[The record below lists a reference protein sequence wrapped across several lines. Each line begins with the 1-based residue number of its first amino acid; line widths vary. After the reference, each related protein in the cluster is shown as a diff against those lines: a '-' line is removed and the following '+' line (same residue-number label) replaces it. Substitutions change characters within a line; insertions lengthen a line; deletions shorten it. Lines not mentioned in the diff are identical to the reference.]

1 VKLHRY
7 VLSGYVIWWAVLV
20 ALYYAEPGL
29 RAETWGLIGL
39 SGVGGIVAGVAINRP
54 SRKLPWLLLAA
65 ALASFTAGQVSFLVA
80 ELIGVELPFP
90 SFADVLYLLT
100 YPLYAGG
107 LLIFIWWRTPDRDRR
122 SLIDGLTLTAGLA
135 LLSWIYLILP
145 YVNSPELSWL
155 QKSVAIAYPLG
166 DVLVLAMLARLL
178 APGAGR
184 TRSVEFL
191 TLGALGVLTSDVAY
205 GLIQLHSQF
214 HNGSVVDLGWAVFYG
229 GWGAAAL
236 HPTMTEL
243 TKPVTRQA
251 ARVSRARL
259 IVLMLAS
266 LIAPVVLFL
275 ESFRFRGGSLSVIAV
290 FSALL
295 YLLVLSR
302 LSDVATSHG
311 RALARERAVRRAGAS
326 LVSAVTLEQAG
337 AAVRS
342 ATDALLSRAAG
353 AAGLPR
359 VAGAA
364 GLPRVAGAAG
374 LPRVAG
380 AAGFRRDRRGDVL
393 LAVRTGGAVRAV
405 ATASADPEP
414 MSRLAG
420 LAEDWLPLVTGSTPI
435 LAPAASLPPHAAAV
449 VPGYD
454 WMLLCPLTLNDRP
467 SGDPVIGALVIF
479 GEQRTLADLAA
490 TLEILA
496 HQVAL
501 AVERIM
507 LREEV
512 IRQGNEAYF
521 RALVQDTSDVI
532 LIVADDGKVRYAT
545 PSATSIF
552 GDIAVAGAYLWD
564 LVADGH
570 RDELIGVLRRASAEG
585 FSSRYVDRRITRRD
599 GVTVQV
605 QVRASDLR
613 TDPTVAGLVLTL
625 RDVTEQRQLEE
636 QLKYQAFH
644 DALTGLPNRLFFQDQ
659 VSQRVAAARLDGATA
674 GVLFVDLDDFKVV
687 NDTMG
692 HGVGDELL
700 VAVAVRLVGLIRE
713 GDTAARLGGDEF
725 ALLVANAPDS
735 AAVEAVAGRLV
746 RAFAEPLVLASGAVL
761 TTVTVGVAT
770 TDDGNDTDELLRQA
784 DLALYA
790 AKAAGKRQWRRYQPV
805 LSAGLVQRRDLQA
818 ELEKAVAR
826 SAFTL
831 AYQPIVALTTGEL
844 AGFEAL
850 VRWPHPEWGMMQP
863 GQFIALAEETGQIVP
878 LGSWV
883 LARAAADTARWRRD
897 PREDGEVPRGLYVSV
912 NVSARQFSA
921 PGFVDGVRRI
931 LDSSGL
937 EPGALMLELT
947 ESVLLRR
954 DERVVS
960 DLMQLRAI
968 GVRLALDD
976 FGTGYSSLSY
986 LRELPIDVLKMDKSF
1001 VDGIAVTEQRLA
1013 LAQGIVQIA
1022 RTLQLEVVA
1031 EGIESEVQRDLL
1043 IAMGCQ
1049 FGQGYLLAMP
1059 MPAQQAETL
1068 ARIGSRLMPSLPH
1081 QVPEPRTTRPTHPV
1095 RNLCP
1100 SERSSSPP
1108 TGPIW
1113 TSSPRPRC
1121 CPSGRSSSST
1131 TRSAPTSW
1139 GRWRSASP
1147 PATSGSWRTER
1158 SSRAA
1163 GGCHYGGTGRPR
1175 PCPPGTTRR

>member
-1 VKLHRY
+1 MKLRRY
-7 VLSGYVIWWAVLV
+7 VLAGYVIWWAVLV
-20 ALYYAEPGL
+20 ALYYSRPGL
-29 RAETWGLIGL
+29 RTETWGLIGL

-80 ELIGVELPFP
+80 DLIGIQLPFP

-100 YPLYAGG
+100 YPFSTSA

-122 SLIDGLTLTAGLA
+122 SLIDALILTAGLA
-135 LLSWIYLILP
+135 LLAWIYLILH
-145 YVNSPELSWL
+145 YVHSPQLSWL

-166 DVLVLAMLARLL
+166 DLLVLAMLARLL
-178 APGAGR
+178 APGSAR
-184 TRSVEFL
+184 TRTVQFL
-191 TLGALGVLTSDVAY
+191 TLGALGVLISDVAY
-205 GLIQLHSQF
+205 GLIQIHGTF
-214 HNGSVVDLGWAVFYG
+214 HNGTVVDLGWAVLYG

-243 TKPVTRQA
+243 TKPVARQPVQ
-251 ARVSRARL
+251 VSRVRL
-259 IVLMLAS
+259 TVLMLAS
-266 LIAPVVLFL
+266 LIAPVVLFI
-275 ESFRFRGGSLSVIAV
+275 ESFRFRGGDLSVIAV
-290 FSALL
+290 FSALI

-302 LSDVATSHG
+302 LSDVAASHG
-311 RALARERAVRRAGAS
+311 RALGRERVVRQAGAS
-326 LVSAVTLEQAG
+326 LVSAITVEQAG

-342 ATDALLSRAAG
+342 ATDALFG
-353 AAGLPR
+353 
-359 VAGAA
+359 
-364 GLPRVAGAAG
+364 
-374 LPRVAG
+374 
-380 AAGFRRDRRGDVL
+380 RRGPRGDVL
-393 LAVRTGGAVRAV
+393 LAVRTDGTVRAV
-405 ATASADPEP
+405 ATASADPAP
-414 MSRLAG
+414 MGRLTD
-420 LAEDWLPLVTGSTPI
+420 LAEGWLPLVTGSAPI
-435 LAPAASLPPHAAAV
+435 LAPVTSLPPHAAAI

-454 WMLLCPLTLNDRP
+454 WMLLCPLTLNDR
-467 SGDPVIGALVIF
+467 SAGDPLIGVLAVF

-496 HQVAL
+496 QEAAL
-501 AVERIM
+501 AVDRIM

-521 RALVQDTSDVI
+521 RTLVQDTSDVI
-532 LIVADDGKVRYAT
+532 LIVDDDRKVRYAT
-545 PSATSIF
+545 PSAASIF
-552 GDIAVAGAYLWD
+552 GDIAVEGAYLRD
-564 LVADGH
+564 LVADGS
-570 RDELIGVLRRASAEG
+570 RDELADALSRASATSG
-585 FSSRYVDRRITRRD
+585 LSSRYVDRRITRRD
-599 GVTVQV
+599 GMAVQV
-605 QVRASDLR
+605 QLRASDLR
-613 TDPTVAGLVLTL
+613 ADPTVAGLVLTL

-644 DALTGLPNRLFFQDQ
+644 DALTGLPNRLFFAERI
-659 VSQRVAAARLDGATA
+659 SQQVAAGRLDGATA

-700 VAVAVRLVGLIRE
+700 VATAVRLFGLIRE
-713 GDTAARLGGDEF
+713 CDTAARLGGDEF
-725 ALLVANAPDS
+725 ALLITDAPDS
-735 AAVEAVAGRLV
+735 AAVEAAAERIV

-770 TDDGNDTDELLRQA
+770 TEDGIDTDELLRHA

-805 LSAGLVQRRDLQA
+805 LSAGLVRRRELQA
-818 ELEKAVAR
+818 ALEKAVAR

-850 VRWPHPEWGMMQP
+850 VRWPHPQWGMMQP
-863 GQFIALAEETGQIVP
+863 DQFIALAEETGQIVP

-883 LARAAADTARWRRD
+883 LTQAAADTARWRRD
-897 PREDGEVPRGLYVSV
+897 LRGDPRQGQASDDGGVTHGLYGSV
-912 NVSARQFSA
+912 NMSARQFLA
-921 PGFVDGVRRI
+921 PGFVDSVRRI

-960 DLMQLRAI
+960 DLIELKAI
-968 GVRLALDD
+968 GVKLAIDD

-986 LRELPIDVLKMDKSF
+986 LRELPIDVLKIDKSF
-1001 VDGIAVTEQRLA
+1001 VDGIAVSEQRRA
-1013 LAQGIVQIA
+1013 LAEGIVHIA

-1031 EGIESEVQRDLL
+1031 EGIETEVQRDLL

-1059 MPAQQAETL
+1059 MAAQQAETL
-1068 ARIGSRLMPSLPH
+1068 VRIGSRLLPGLPR
-1081 QVPEPRTTRPTHPV
+1081 QLAQPITKPAPARRLRKEPQPF
-1095 RNLCP
+1095 L
-1100 SERSSSPP
+1100 SSP
-1108 TGPIW
+1108 
-1113 TSSPRPRC
+1113 SVSF
-1121 CPSGRSSSST
+1121 
-1131 TRSAPTSW
+1131 
-1139 GRWRSASP
+1139 
-1147 PATSGSWRTER
+1147 
-1158 SSRAA
+1158 A
-1163 GGCHYGGTGRPR
+1163 G
-1175 PCPPGTTRR
+1175 